1 MDTPANTTPA
11 ARSTGPLS
19 AIVGAVVLVVAIV
32 FISQAGWMNAWY
44 SLFKTVHVIAAIVW
58 IGGGALLVIL
68 GIAAVRTNDPSE
80 MAVVARQAAQVGQK
94 VFAPAGIVVVLM
106 GAAMMANTKIGWGQF
121 WIIIGS
127 DRLCDH
133 VRRRRRRAHAAGQE
147 GRGHDGGEGRRGAR
161 DDRAHQ
167 APPTDRPTRRDD
179 ALPRGRRH
187 GHEALRARSQALAG
201 STCPW
206 RGTRCRRTTSSR

>member
-44 SLFKTVHVIAAIVW
+44 SLFKTVHVVAAIVW

-80 MAVVARQAAQVGQK
+80 MAIVARQAAQVGQK

-106 GAAMMANTKIGWGQF
+106 GAAMMANTEIGWGQF
-121 WIIIGS
+121 WIIIG
-127 DRLCDH
+127 LIGYAITFA
-133 VRRRRRRAHAAGQE
+133 VGVGVLTPLAKKVEATTAE
-147 GRGHDGGEGRRGAR
+147 KGEGAPETIALTKRLLLIAR
-161 DDRAHQ
+161 LDVMMLFLVVVDMVTKPFA
-167 APPTDRPTRRDD
+167 
-179 ALPRGRRH
+179 
-187 GHEALRARSQALAG
+187 
-201 STCPW
+201 
-206 RGTRCRRTTSSR
+206 